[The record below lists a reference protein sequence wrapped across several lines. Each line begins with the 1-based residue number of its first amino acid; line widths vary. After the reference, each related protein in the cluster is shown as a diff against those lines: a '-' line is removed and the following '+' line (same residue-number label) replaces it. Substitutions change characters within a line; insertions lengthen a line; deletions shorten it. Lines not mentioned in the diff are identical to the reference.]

1 MVSHDPK
8 QPQPTNAPPSS
19 WNTLP
24 EPTPLVPRSPPEIPK
39 WISEVIPNLDLVIE
53 DVLSPGAVLFL
64 DLVRPATVLRDAV
77 VGVLAELYDQD
88 TVPKKLK
95 TLRLIIKE
103 TDGIAATSGD
113 EIRKT
118 IVFNAKYIA
127 KVGQRAKDEILG
139 VIRHEVVHCFQ
150 HDAQGTAP
158 SGLIEGVA
166 DFVRL
171 RAGFAPPHWKRGDS
185 GGNWDA
191 GYERTAFFLDWL
203 ERTQGAGTVK
213 RINMGLCEETYQ
225 EKTFWKQVAG
235 DSVED
240 LWEKYKQS
248 L

>member
-8 QPQPTNAPPSS
+8 RPQATNAPPN
-19 WNTLP
+19 WTNMP
-24 EPTPLVPRSPPEIPK
+24 EPTPLVPRPPPK
-39 WISEVIPNLDLVIE
+39 TPEWISEVIPKLDLVIE

-64 DLVRPATVLRDAV
+64 DLVQPATLLQDAV
-77 VGVLAELYDQD
+77 VGVLAELYDKN
-88 TVPKKLK
+88 TVPNKVKS
-95 TLRLIIKE
+95 LRLIIKE

-139 VIRHEVVHCFQ
+139 IVRHEVVHCFQ

-158 SGLIEGVA
+158 PGLIEGVA

-171 RAGFAPPHWKRGDS
+171 RAGFAPPHWKRGD
-185 GGNWDA
+185 GGGHWDA

-203 ERTQGAGTVK
+203 ERTKGAGTVK
-213 RINMGLCEETYQ
+213 RINMGLCGEEYR
-225 EKTFWKQVAG
+225 EESFWKRVVEEN
-235 DSVED
+235 VED
-240 LWEKYKQS
+240 LWKMYKQS